1 MKPGSRQAA
10 TLVSLIVPA
19 MLALWF
25 ARYLSE
31 IFFPGV
37 TLVDLGASCAV
48 GLVSGLA
55 TGISR
60 SFSRTTEGEG

>member
-1 MKPGSRQAA
+1 MEPGTCYTS
-10 TLVSLIVPA
+10 TLISLVVPVL
-19 MLALWF
+19 LALWF
-25 ARYLSE
+25 AQYLIE
-31 IFFPGV
+31 NFFPGI